1 MASLSE
7 LVQAAEY
14 ISQARG
20 RQQSVL
26 PKTIESFTRGI
37 TGESTAARQQ
47 VDVERAMKIM
57 ELRNKMLDM
66 QEKQQNLQTS
76 RNIMVGAGLLP
87 MNIEEERIGRMNIQE
102 LLNVAKGRQAKMPK
116 TDTMK
121 ITDAIDKAHKKM
133 LEKKELDIIGD
144 TAKGFAYKLT
154 NKEKNTTDQP
164 GSSGFRTEQN
174 TAWSIATKMATAEE
188 RALAEKRG
196 SKYLARFEA
205 AWYSPPTETVMK
217 FIPLARKYLSTG
229 ETKQIKEYL
238 KEKSFIDTGI
248 DRLSKKYPTGKT
260 FNLNGKKA
268 TVSGY
273 KYNPKTKK
281 VEIQFND

>member
-26 PKTIESFTRGI
+26 PKAIESFTRGI

-57 ELRNKMLDM
+57 ELRSKMLDM
-66 QEKQQNLQTS
+66 QEKQQNLQVS

-87 MNIEEERIGRMNIQE
+87 MNIEEERIGRMSIQE

-121 ITDAIDKAHKKM
+121 ITDAIDKAHKKI
-133 LEKKELDIIGD
+133 LKKKELDITGD
-144 TAKGFAYKLT
+144 TTKGFAYKFT
-154 NKEKNTTDQP
+154 DKEKNTTDQP

-174 TAWSIATKMATAEE
+174 TAWSIATKMAIAEE
-188 RALAEKRG
+188 REKAQREG

-205 AWYSPPTETVMK
+205 A
-217 FIPLARKYLSTG
+217 
-229 ETKQIKEYL
+229 
-238 KEKSFIDTGI
+238 
-248 DRLSKKYPTGKT
+248 
-260 FNLNGKKA
+260 
-268 TVSGY
+268 
-273 KYNPKTKK
+273 
-281 VEIQFND
+281 

>member
-26 PKTIESFTRGI
+26 PKATESFTRGI

-57 ELRNKMLDM
+57 ELRSKMLDM
-66 QEKQQNLQTS
+66 QEKQQNLQVS
-76 RNIMVGAGLLP
+76 RNIMIGADLLP
-87 MNIEEERIGRMNIQE
+87 MNIEEERIGRMSIQE

-133 LEKKELDIIGD
+133 LEKKELDI
-144 TAKGFAYKLT
+144 L
-154 NKEKNTTDQP
+154 
-164 GSSGFRTEQN
+164 
-174 TAWSIATKMATAEE
+174 ATLQKD
-188 RALAEKRG
+188 LHI
-196 SKYLARFEA
+196 S
-205 AWYSPPTETVMK
+205 
-217 FIPLARKYLSTG
+217 
-229 ETKQIKEYL
+229 
-238 KEKSFIDTGI
+238 
-248 DRLSKKYPTGKT
+248 
-260 FNLNGKKA
+260 
-268 TVSGY
+268 
-273 KYNPKTKK
+273 
-281 VEIQFND
+281 

>member
-26 PKTIESFTRGI
+26 PKAIESFTRGI

-57 ELRNKMLDM
+57 ELRSKMLDM
-66 QEKQQNLQTS
+66 QEKQQNLQVS

-87 MNIEEERIGRMNIQE
+87 MNIEEERIGRMSIQE

-116 TDTMK
+116 TEPVK
-121 ITDAIDKAHKKM
+121 ITDAIDKAHKKI
-133 LEKKELDIIGD
+133 LKKKELDITGD
-144 TAKGFAYKLT
+144 TTKGFAYKLT
-154 NKEKNTTDQP
+154 DKEKNTIDQP

-174 TAWSIATKMATAEE
+174 MTWGIATKMAIAEE
-188 RALAEKRG
+188 REKAQREG

-205 AWYSPPTETVMK
+205 AWYSPPTGTVIK
-217 FIPLARKYLSTG
+217 FIPLV
-229 ETKQIKEYL
+229 KEYL
-238 KEKSFIDTGI
+238 TTGKTEKIEKYLERRKFIDTEI
-248 DRLSKKYPTGKT
+248 DRLSEKYPVGKI
-260 FNLNGKKA
+260 FNIKGKKA
-268 TVSGY
+268 KVKGY
-273 KYNPKTKK
+273 KYNSKTNK
-281 VEIQFND
+281 VDIQFE